1 MVLHTSLTPLVSVIE
16 IFNLTGPKIYKGNL
30 IWTPWN
36 FQMAVSRR
44 RNKIF
49 KIRWCQNSR
58 IVQAFHPLFHESD
71 VTPLFH
77 ALSASF
83 LKETTLSGCSTVQKF
98 SEKWS
103 EHAPVTIFQVGKKKF
118 TWHPTTFFCR
128 VDL

>member
-1 MVLHTSLTPLVSVIE
+1 MKSGKNYNQRLMMSFNHLRPPSSNHTSLTPLVSVIE
-16 IFNLTGPKIYKGNL
+16 IFNLTGHKIYKGNL

-77 ALSASF
+77 PLSASF
-83 LKETTLSGCSTVQKF
+83 LKETTLSGCSTVHNF
-98 SEKWS
+98 SQNGQNM
-103 EHAPVTIFQVGKKKF
+103 P
-118 TWHPTTFFCR
+118 P
-128 VDL
+128 